1 MQTRNSRDARPAQDE
16 KLYRRVPIFEFLIS
30 IFVFCLLFGGCAS
43 PGEPT
48 ERKPPV
54 PEAVTDLAA
63 GQSGNN
69 VILTFTLPSEA
80 TNHRKLAQPP
90 AVEIYRAIRPVQSAN
105 APAPALLVTIP
116 PAMLANY
123 ETQGRIRYPDPLG
136 PDEFLPRAETHVEY
150 TVRTRASAKIESAD
164 SNVASLM
171 VFPVAD
177 AIMDLKAEV
186 THPAVVLSWTP
197 PQKSP
202 VGPAPAIA
210 GYRVYRAEAEPGAPP
225 ETPKPKGSLA
235 VIGQPDAS
243 ASSFSDTNFEFA
255 RTYLYVVRS
264 LIQTPNGPLESS
276 DSNTLVIT
284 PKNIFPP
291 AAPLGLEVVFVPAE
305 GETAAHLELSWAI
318 SPENDI
324 AGYNIYRSEQVGVLG
339 TRLNAG
345 PLPSPAFRDMNVQ
358 PGRTYF
364 YNVTAIDRS
373 GNESPA
379 SAPVSGGVPVQN

>member
-1 MQTRNSRDARPAQDE
+1 MQTRNSRGFRPAPDE
-16 KLYRRVPIFEFLIS
+16 KPYRRPSFEFLIS
-30 IFVFCLLFGGCAS
+30 VFVFCLLFGGCAS

-54 PEAVTDLAA
+54 PEAVTDLAVE
-63 GQSGNN
+63 QSGNN
-69 VILTFTLPSEA
+69 VILTFTLPIET
-80 TNHRKLAQPP
+80 TNHRRLEQPP
-90 AVEIYRAIRPVQSAN
+90 AVEIYRAIRPVQSAPG
-105 APAPALLVTIP
+105 AAPALLVTIP

-123 ETQGRIRYPDPLG
+123 GSQGHVRYPDPLG
-136 PDEFLPRAETHVEY
+136 PGDFLPQAETQADY
-150 TVRTRASAKIESAD
+150 TVRTRISPKKESED
-164 SNVASLM
+164 SNVASLR

-177 AIMDLKAEV
+177 AIADLKSEV
-186 THPAVVLSWTP
+186 THAAVVLSWTP

-202 VGPAPAIA
+202 VGPAPAIV
-210 GYRVYRAEAEPGAPP
+210 GYRVYRVEAEPGASS

-235 VIGQPDAS
+235 VIGRPDA
-243 ASSFSDTNFEFA
+243 ASSSFNDTTFEFGKS
-255 RTYLYVVRS
+255 YVYVVRS
-264 LIQTPNGPLESS
+264 LTQTPDGPLESS
-276 DSNTLVIT
+276 DSNTLALT

-291 AAPLGLEVVFVPAE
+291 AAPVGLEVVFVPAQ
-305 GETAAHLELSWAI
+305 GETPAHLELSWAI

-324 AGYNIYRSEQVGVLG
+324 AGYNIYRSEQIGVLG

-379 SAPVSGGVPVQN
+379 SAPVSGGVPAQN